1 MERTK
6 HNEDK
11 KQPLTNKQLAAFA
24 SQLVGRAQLA
34 YQMGFQ
40 YDGDRDIYKALGY
53 PIKLEYNDFLG
64 KYTRH
69 EIAKAVI
76 KRPVNATWQGKLELV
91 ESDQPK
97 DTIFEETWEK
107 LNRKLKLKTVLSRLD
122 KLTGIGRY
130 GVLVLGLDDVSD
142 TDGFL
147 KPVKRGVRKLMYVK
161 PFGEKSAKIT
171 RFVSD
176 PQDERYG
183 LPLEYTI
190 EASDVTDGA
199 MTTSTKFIKIHYSR
213 VIHITDDPLESEVY
227 GTSRLEPI
235 FNRLMDLDKV
245 VGGDAEMFW
254 RGARPGYE
262 GKVDPEYQMTDE
274 MKEDLKDQISEY
286 ENNLRRILINEGVD
300 LKALAQQIS
309 DPKTHFDVIISC
321 ISAETGIPQRV
332 LTGSERGELAST
344 QDSNEWKD
352 YVQSRREDHAE
363 PNILRPLV
371 DKLIE
376 LGVLPTPK
384 EDYDVKWSDL
394 YSMSEKARVE
404 IGKGRANALRE
415 YLYSPMAQAI
425 VPRKA
430 FYEYFL
436 GYSKEQITLTEAM
449 LNDVISEEELDKIIL
464 EDIDP
469 PEPTIVAPAGKPI
482 PKKPA
487 KKVA

>member
-53 PIKLEYNDFLG
+53 PVKLEYNDFLG

-91 ESDQPK
+91 ESDQPE

-130 GVLVLGLDDVSD
+130 GVLVLGLDDVSN

-147 KPVKRGVRKLMYVK
+147 KPVKKGVRKLMYVK

-199 MTTSTKFIKIHYSR
+199 MTTSTKFIKIH
-213 VIHITDDPLESEVY
+213 
-227 GTSRLEPI
+227 
-235 FNRLMDLDKV
+235 
-245 VGGDAEMFW
+245 
-254 RGARPGYE
+254 
-262 GKVDPEYQMTDE
+262 
-274 MKEDLKDQISEY
+274 
-286 ENNLRRILINEGVD
+286 
-300 LKALAQQIS
+300 
-309 DPKTHFDVIISC
+309 
-321 ISAETGIPQRV
+321 
-332 LTGSERGELAST
+332 
-344 QDSNEWKD
+344 
-352 YVQSRREDHAE
+352 
-363 PNILRPLV
+363 
-371 DKLIE
+371 
-376 LGVLPTPK
+376 
-384 EDYDVKWSDL
+384 
-394 YSMSEKARVE
+394 
-404 IGKGRANALRE
+404 
-415 YLYSPMAQAI
+415 
-425 VPRKA
+425 
-430 FYEYFL
+430 
-436 GYSKEQITLTEAM
+436 
-449 LNDVISEEELDKIIL
+449 
-464 EDIDP
+464 
-469 PEPTIVAPAGKPI
+469 
-482 PKKPA
+482 
-487 KKVA
+487 